1 MTIERP
7 EVFPVVRSGL
17 GPGTAIN
24 CRRMTPDDLDA
35 VMLIEQA
42 VYPFPWT
49 RGNFSDSID
58 SGYDCWVFES
68 EARLAGY
75 AVVMWLPDEVHLLN
89 ISVDGKR
96 QGLGLGRAILRA
108 LCADADARGARSMLL
123 EVRPSNA
130 TARALYASESFE
142 LIGIRKRY
150 YPSDGDS
157 REDALVMRR
166 SLGRG

>member
-1 MTIERP
+1 MTPGSPSSLPI
-7 EVFPVVRSGL
+7 VRSG
-17 GPGTAIN
+17 PGAGTSIAS
-24 CRRMTPDDLDA
+24 RRMTPDDLEA
-35 VMLIEQA
+35 VMAVEEA

-49 RGNFSDSID
+49 RGNFRDSID
-58 SGYDCWVFES
+58 AGYDCWVFES
-68 EARLAGY
+68 GAGLVGY
-75 AVVMWLPDEVHLLN
+75 AIVMWLPDEVHLLN

-108 LCADADARGARSMLL
+108 LCADAAIRGAQSMLL

-142 LIGIRKRY
+142 LVGIRKRY
-150 YPSDGDS
+150 YPAGPDA

-166 SLGRG
+166 SLARG